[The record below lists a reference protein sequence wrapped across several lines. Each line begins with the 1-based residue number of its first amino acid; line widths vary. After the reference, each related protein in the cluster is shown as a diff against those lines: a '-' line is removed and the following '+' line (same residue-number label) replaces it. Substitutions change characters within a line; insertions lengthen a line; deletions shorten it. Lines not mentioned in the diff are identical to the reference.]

1 MRGRMKRF
9 RLDDRHGRPHPRAL
23 RAAFGV
29 TAVGAAL
36 LLAACSSSSS
46 STTPSSSPP
55 ASNSAAA
62 STAPASNA
70 STTGPNLAAL
80 QADITKAAATPSFND
95 YGPQYG
101 GKVPSIANLA
111 GKKIMI
117 IPGVSALAACEE
129 IAQAAS
135 NFAKSMGM
143 VPTIFNNLGT
153 TADTNSAIE
162 NAIHGG
168 YAAIVMG
175 CAR

>member
-9 RLDDRHGRPHPRAL
+9 RPADRHDRPHPRAL
-23 RAAFGV
+23 RVAFGV
-29 TAVGAAL
+29 TAAGAAL
-36 LLAACSSSSS
+36 LLAACSSSSGS
-46 STTPSSSPP
+46 STP
-55 ASNSAAA
+55 
-62 STAPASNA
+62 APASSATSGSAA
-70 STTGPNLAAL
+70 SNTASASSASSTGTNLAAL
-80 QADITKAAATPSFND
+80 QSDITRAAATPSFSD
-95 YGPQYG
+95 YGPSYG

-153 TADTNSAIE
+153 TADTN
-162 NAIHGG
+162 
-168 YAAIVMG
+168 
-175 CAR
+175 